1 MIVHLLSLS
10 SLLLGVA
17 FLLMGT
23 GLLSTLLAVRGGV
36 EGFAPNVLGLVMSAY
51 FVGYLVGTYI
61 NPRIIHRVGHIRAF
75 AIFAALASSTAI
87 LHALFISPL
96 VWGALRVMT
105 GACMVGLYTVVESWL
120 NTRAA
125 PEQRSRVFASY
136 MVVNFTTLTI
146 GQFLLPLYPVAGF
159 QLFGVVAVL
168 MALSLV
174 PVALTSIAQ
183 PLPVHTPRLSLQAL
197 YRKAPVG
204 IAGAFGSG
212 LALGAFWGLGA
223 ASAQRFGFSETG
235 VAHFMSVTIVGGA
248 LLQWPIGRWSDG
260 SRDRRRVLFAITAG
274 AALAALVGILVGAH
288 WHSLLLIDM
297 FVFGGLAFAI
307 YPISIALTNDR
318 LTREEIQ
325 QSSSSL
331 LLLNGAGAAIGP
343 ALAGALMSDIGP
355 RALFLHFAV
364 ALGALAAYALWRMS
378 SSPEAPAATSTFH
391 AMVRTT
397 PEAMHMRDED
407 TETDPPTVQ
416 QGRTL

>member
-1 MIVHLLSLS
+1 MFSLS

-17 FLLMGT
+17 FLLTGT
-23 GLLSTLLAVRGGV
+23 GLFSTLLAVRGGL
-36 EGFAPNVLGLVMSAY
+36 EGFAPNVLGLVMSCY

-61 NPRIIHRVGHIRAF
+61 NPRIIQRVGHIRAF
-75 AIFAALASSTAI
+75 AIFAALASSTAVI
-87 LHALFISPL
+87 HSLFVSPL
-96 VWGALRVMT
+96 AWGALRVIT

-120 NTRAA
+120 NTQAA

-136 MVVNFTTLTI
+136 MVVNFSALTV
-146 GQFLLPLYPVAGF
+146 GQFLLALYPVSGF
-159 QLFGVVAVL
+159 QLFGIVAIL
-168 MALSLV
+168 LSLSLV

-223 ASAQRFGFSETG
+223 AAAQRFGYAEAG

-260 SRDRRRVLFAITAG
+260 SLDRRRVLFTITAG
-274 AALAALVGILVGAH
+274 AAMAALAGAIFGAL
-288 WHSLLLIDM
+288 WQPLLLLVM
-297 FVFGGLAFAI
+297 FAFGGMAFAI

-331 LLLNGAGAAIGP
+331 LLLNGVGAAIGP
-343 ALAGALMSDIGP
+343 AVAGVVMSHLGP
-355 RALFLHFAV
+355 RALFVHFAV
-364 ALGALAAYALWRMS
+364 VLGALAAYALWRLS
-378 SSPEAPAATSTFH
+378 TSPEAPAATATFQ
-391 AMVRTT
+391 AMLRTT
-397 PEAMHMRDED
+397 PEAEHMLEDDE
-407 TETDPPTVQ
+407 EPPVEQ
-416 QGRTL
+416 GGRTL

>member
-23 GLLSTLLAVRGGV
+23 GLFSTLLAVRGGL

-87 LHALFISPL
+87 LHALFVSPL
-96 VWGALRVMT
+96 IWAALRVLT

-125 PEQRSRVFASY
+125 PEQRSRIFASY
-136 MVVNFTTLTI
+136 MVVNFSALTI
-146 GQFLLPLYPVAGF
+146 GQFLLALYPVSGF

-168 MALSLV
+168 MALSLI
-174 PVALTSIAQ
+174 PIALTSIDQ

-223 ASAQRFGFSETG
+223 ASAQRFGFTETG
-235 VAHFMSVTIVGGA
+235 VAHFMSITIVGGA

-260 SRDRRRVLFAITAG
+260 SRDRRRVLFMITAG
-274 AALAALVGILVGAH
+274 AALAALVGAAFGAY
-288 WHSLLLIDM
+288 WHALLLVDL
-297 FVFGGLAFAI
+297 FAFGGLAFAI

-343 ALAGALMSDIGP
+343 AIAGVLMSHVGP
-355 RALFLHFAV
+355 RALFMHFAIV
-364 ALGALAAYALWRMS
+364 LGALAVYALWRLT
-378 SSPEAPAATSTFH
+378 SSPEAPAATTAFQ

-397 PEAMHMRDED
+397 PEAMHMHDE
-407 TETDPPTVQ
+407 EAEPPIEQ
-416 QGRTL
+416 RGRTL